1 QSLGQLRFDPALF
14 ARAPA
19 GLLSSKRRAASGIR
33 GRITARAA
41 NGSRPAGNRTL
52 GGAGTNTLGL
62 GAGAAVVVEGAGFFH
77 PAFVEVVADALAL
90 EADEVKAV
98 DALVDFFPVE
108 HPAAQ
113 LFDADAEQLFVI
125 FLDLAPPRFVAWQ
138 ILVFGLVVGAVVD
151 VVVGAVLAG
160 AAGNFLLRPWHFLFQ
175 SSPALGW
182 RLAARSGLTS

>member
-77 PAFVEVVADALAL
+77 PAFVEVVAD
-90 EADEVKAV
+90 EVKAV

-138 ILVFGLVVGAVVD
+138 IL
-151 VVVGAVLAG
+151 
-160 AAGNFLLRPWHFLFQ
+160 
-175 SSPALGW
+175 
-182 RLAARSGLTS
+182 